1 MKSERKEEILS
12 LIQETGYISVEQLSK
27 KLYISP
33 SSIRRNLAELEKQ
46 GYIKRSYGGAALY
59 DDVTNAPLRLRLRKN
74 HLQKDQIARQAAA
87 HLHDDMVIFID
98 GSSTC
103 LHMVP
108 YLQKFR
114 NITVYTNGIEL
125 CTLLGQARIPVY
137 ALGGQLI
144 PNSLAFGGEYAIA
157 MAYSLYFD
165 AIFLSCGGADGDL
178 ITDYS
183 LPESQL
189 RRVLTEQAQQ
199 LYILCDSSKL
209 GTRYPYIICEKSQV
223 TEFICDEK

>member
-1 MKSERKEEILS
+1 MKAERKEEILS
-12 LIQETGYISVEQLSK
+12 LIQETGYVSVEQLSK

-59 DDVTNAPLRLRLRKN
+59 EDGSNAPLKLRLRTN
-74 HLQKDQIARQAAA
+74 HKQKDLIARKAAA
-87 HLHDDMVIFID
+87 HLRDDMVVFID

-108 YLQKFR
+108 YLQKFQ
-114 NITVYTNGIEL
+114 NLTVYTNGIEL
-125 CTLLGQARIPVY
+125 CTLLGQERIPVY
-137 ALGGQLI
+137 TLGGQLI

-157 MAYSLYFD
+157 MAKSLYFD
-165 AIFLSCGGADGDL
+165 ALFLSCGGADEHL

-189 RRVLTEQAQQ
+189 RRVLTEQAGQV
-199 LYILCDSSKL
+199 YILCDSSKL
-209 GTRYPYIICEKSQV
+209 GKRYPYIICKKSEI
-223 TEFICDEK
+223 TEFICDE

>member
-1 MKSERKEEILS
+1 MKAERKEEILS
-12 LIQETGYISVEQLSK
+12 LIQQTGYISVEQLSK

-33 SSIRRNLAELEKQ
+33 SSIRRNLTELEKQ

-59 DDVTNAPLRLRLRKN
+59 DDESNAPLKLRLRKN
-74 HLQKDQIARQAAA
+74 HKQKDAIARQAAER
-87 HLHDDMVIFID
+87 LHDDMVIFLD

-114 NITVYTNGIEL
+114 NLTVYTNGIEL
-125 CTLLGQARIPVY
+125 CTLLSQTNIPVY
-137 ALGGQLI
+137 CLGGLLI
-144 PNSLAFGGEYAIA
+144 PNSLAFGGAYAVA
-157 MAYSLYFD
+157 MAKTLYFD
-165 AIFLSCGGADGDL
+165 ALFLSCGGADERL

-189 RRVLTEQAQQ
+189 RRVLTEQADQV
-199 LYILCDSSKL
+199 YILCDSSKL
-209 GTRYPYIICEKSQV
+209 GKRFPYIICEKAQI
-223 TEFICDEK
+223 TEFICDSP

>member
-1 MKSERKEEILS
+1 MKAERKEEILS
-12 LIQETGYISVEQLSK
+12 LIQETGYVSVEQLSK

-33 SSIRRNLAELEKQ
+33 SSIRRNLTELEKQ

-59 DDVTNAPLRLRLRKN
+59 DDAGNAPLKLRLRKN
-74 HLQKDQIARQAAA
+74 HKQKDAIARQAAT
-87 HLHDDMVIFID
+87 HLRDDMVIFLD

-114 NITVYTNGIEL
+114 NLTVYTNGIEL

-137 ALGGQLI
+137 CLGGLLI
-144 PNSLAFGGEYAIA
+144 PNSLAFGGEYAIS
-157 MAYSLYFD
+157 MAKSMYFD
-165 AIFLSCGGADGDL
+165 ALFLSCGGADEEL

-189 RRVLTEQAQQ
+189 RRILTKQADRV
-199 LYILCDSSKL
+199 YMLCDSSKL
-209 GTRYPYIICEKSQV
+209 GKRFPYIICKKAEV
-223 TEFICDEK
+223 TAFICDKA